1 MIYNKDIFAQ
11 NKVDKSTKSVQ
22 KFNLIQ
28 NKNVT
33 QHGQTSG
40 SGQTSSSHYPQLHP
54 SCQLSLSSL
63 CPPNVRRH
71 TTLQPVADIRGG
83 AGPAAAWCRSRA
95 EAAWY
100 AEF

>member
-33 QHGQTSG
+33 QPGQTSRLW
-40 SGQTSSSHYPQLHP
+40 SGIL
-54 SCQLSLSSL
+54 LSLPTAAPIL
-63 CPPNVRRH
+63 PAVP
-71 TTLQPVADIRGG
+71 LLPVSPQCQETHD
-83 AGPAAAWCRSRA
+83 PAAGG
-95 EAAWY
+95 
-100 AEF
+100 